1 MLGSLPRT
9 SRGPGWWLLPTI
21 DLTAAVLALIGIAL
35 VSDHDI
41 FPALPVSALLLIGVN
56 GALGVYGER
65 PSRGVFGGEN
75 GMAWPVIRLL
85 AAALFAWSASLMVPM
100 SVASQLALWVLFVV
114 MDGSA
119 RAILAPRLQKLDR
132 IERWVLVGDQATAE
146 RLRAY
151 APLRAYASIVATI
164 APPEDGEDEE
174 RSPSRR
180 SRSSTATAP
189 TASSSAPSTPMTRGC
204 STSSA
209 NSSRSA
215 CRSACCRGPSICSRR
230 RSRRRA
236 RSAASR

>member
-1 MLGSLPRT
+1 MSN
-9 SRGPGWWLLPTI
+9 
-21 DLTAAVLALIGIAL
+21 
-35 VSDHDI
+35 HDI
-41 FPALPVSALLLIGVN
+41 FPALPISALLLIGVN

-85 AAALFAWSASLMVPM
+85 AAALFAWSASLLSTM
-100 SVASQLALWVLFVV
+100 SVASQLALWALFVV

-151 APLRAYASIVATI
+151 APLRAYASIVSTI
-164 APPEDGEDEE
+164 APPEDGDEE
-174 RSPSRR
+174 RSPV
-180 SRSSTATAP
+180 
-189 TASSSAPSTPMTRGC
+189 ASLEVVDRYGADRVVIGTQHADDRGC

-215 CRSACCRGPSICSRR
+215 CRSACCQGPSICSRP
-230 RSRRRA
+230 RSPRQA